1 MHHEHLMMNKSK
13 ILLSETLF
21 DLFSLEWARIK
32 IQNYHEHIE
41 KCINKSIECI
51 QNGKNRIKGF

>member
-1 MHHEHLMMNKSK
+1 MMNESE
-13 ILLSETLF
+13 ILLSKTLF
-21 DLFSLEWARIK
+21 NLLCLELARIK